1 MFELCRGARPIL
13 DEEHRRRHERCW
25 TRLVGCL
32 CLGSEDMIEGAEQR
46 AILVQKLALI
56 SAEYTHSSPS
66 LSTWAKGLSKM
77 ATKAALED
85 EENFSRN
92 APAPSV
98 WTRAHNALDLGV
110 KPPIGILATPPL
122 LDIILIAA
130 HFAKFAAA
138 AYSNR
143 LYHVIQPTSAC
154 LSCACCFV
162 DDHGAFQ
169 RLSGVN
175 SDDIV
180 CAETSARPFKPVWWL
195 CVDRESNSVVLA
207 IRGTFSTSDVL
218 SDLLARQV
226 AFEGHVVHEGVLI
239 SATWLVEKVLPFL
252 RRIHDL
258 RDGHLQLV
266 LTGHSLGGAV
276 AALVTWILRSKSEFT
291 TALCF
296 AYGTPMIVDPKLA
309 ERMEHFV
316 VSMINAKDM
325 VPRLSRKSV
334 EDLRDSVAVAAE
346 PRAQCLQ
353 RLETTLEAFG
363 LPAEPTAL
371 YQTLARMNREERAP
385 SAPSKPAERS
395 LTADQTFHDAI
406 EDISEMPSVPMWSP
420 GWQLHLQRRSLHWR
434 SHELKPILWKRTLR
448 HFLLTAQS
456 PSRAS
461 METVGP
467 ALTMWTDH
475 FPQSYMYMCQVFA
488 ERLRTATC
496 DNGTAASPLDAS
508 VVQALIRVSAYF
520 NFASES
526 AECTV

>member
-1 MFELCRGARPIL
+1 MFELGRDDRPIV

-25 TRLVGCL
+25 KRIMGCL
-32 CLGSEDMIEGAEQR
+32 CLGSEDAIEGAEQR
-46 AILVQKLALI
+46 AILVRQLAVI

-66 LSTWAKGLSKM
+66 LSTWAKGLSRM

-92 APAPSV
+92 APPPSI
-98 WTRAHNALDLGV
+98 WTISHNALDLGV
-110 KPPIGILATPPL
+110 KPPVGILVTPPL

-130 HFAKFAAA
+130 HFAKFAVA
-138 AYSNR
+138 AYSKR
-143 LYHVIQPTSAC
+143 LYHVIKPTSAC

-169 RLSGVN
+169 RLSGVSAN
-175 SDDIV
+175 DII
-180 CAETSARPFKPVWWL
+180 CADTYARPFKPVWWL
-195 CVDRESNSVVLA
+195 CIDRESNSVVLA

-226 AFEGHVVHEGVLI
+226 TFEGHVVHEGVLI
-239 SATWLVEKVLPFL
+239 SAKWLFEKVLPSL

-258 RDGHLQLV
+258 RDGHLRLV
-266 LTGHSLGGAV
+266 VTGHSLGGAV
-276 AALVTWILRSKSEFT
+276 AALLTWMLRLTSEFP

-296 AYGTPMIVDPKLA
+296 TYGTPMIVDPKLA

-316 VSMINAKDM
+316 VSMVNAKDM

-334 EDLRDSVAVAAE
+334 EDLRDAVAVAAE
-346 PRAQCLQ
+346 PRAQRLQ
-353 RLETTLEAFG
+353 RLEATLEAFG

-371 YQTLARMNREERAP
+371 HQTLARMNQEQRTP

-395 LTADQTFHDAI
+395 LTLEQTFHDAI
-406 EDISEMPSVPMWSP
+406 DDISELPSVPMWSP

-448 HFLLTAQS
+448 HFVLTAQS

-461 METVGP
+461 METVRP

-475 FPQSYMYMCQVFA
+475 FPQSYMYMCEVFA

-496 DNGTAASPLDAS
+496 DHDTVSSSLDTS

-520 NFASES
+520 SLASES